1 MSLVRIIFQGT
12 KLLILSS
19 LLRFQFEKIFKVQI
33 FKICNVRESN
43 PGLPRGRREFY
54 HWTNVA
60 WQPELK
66 TNSYIELDWLKSLH
80 RWTIQIDSLNL
91 SKLKFIWLCT
101 SRFSSNVGSVVEFS
115 PATREARVRFPD
127 VANFA
132 KFSIRNINYYKGC
145 SRVKR
150 FFLGN
155 ILRVKD
161 YGKS

>member
-1 MSLVRIIFQGT
+1 MSLVRIIFQET

-19 LLRFQFEKIFKVQI
+19 LLRFKFEKISKVQI
-33 FKICNVRESN
+33 FKTCNVRESN

-60 WQPELK
+60 WRLELK
-66 TNSYIELDWLKSLH
+66 TNWYIELDWLKSLH

-91 SKLKFIWLCT
+91 SKLIFIWLCT

-132 KFSIRNINYYKGC
+132 KFSISNMI
-145 SRVKR
+145 RVKR